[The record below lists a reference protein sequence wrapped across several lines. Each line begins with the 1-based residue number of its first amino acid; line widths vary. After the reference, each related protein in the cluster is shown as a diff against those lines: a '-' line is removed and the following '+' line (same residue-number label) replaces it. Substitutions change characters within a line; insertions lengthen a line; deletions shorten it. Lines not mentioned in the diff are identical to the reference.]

1 MTMGGTMVFKAI
13 LAALTFSILQGAQG
27 RGQSAPASLLLSGEG
42 AASKTLTLA
51 ELAALPQS
59 EVAIT
64 GRDSSRVILRGPT
77 VRSLMTLVGAP
88 AGRELRGPN
97 MLLVVVAEAS
107 DGYKVAY
114 ALAELDD
121 QFNDV
126 PVIVAISQNG
136 GPLPA
141 AEGPFRVAM
150 GGGGEHR
157 ARWLRN
163 LTRLRL
169 VRIAP

>member
-1 MTMGGTMVFKAI
+1 MHFRSAVSL
-13 LAALTFSILQGAQG
+13 LAFATLLGSRAAGQGA
-27 RGQSAPASLLLSGEG
+27 ATLALAGEG
-42 AASKTLTLA
+42 AAAKTFTMA
-51 ELAALPQS
+51 ELAALPQVD
-59 EVAIT
+59 VAMI
-64 GRDSSRVILRGPT
+64 GRDSSRVVLRGPT

-114 ALAELDD
+114 ALSELDD
-121 QFNDV
+121 QFSNV

-141 AEGPFRVAM
+141 AEGPFRIAM

-157 ARWLRN
+157 ARWIRN

-169 VRIAP
+169 VRVAP

>member
-1 MTMGGTMVFKAI
+1 MTFRSAVAVLAVSTLFGPRAAGQAAATLALAGEGGTA
-13 LAALTFSILQGAQG
+13 
-27 RGQSAPASLLLSGEG
+27 
-42 AASKTLTLA
+42 KTVTMA
-51 ELAALPQS
+51 ELAALPQV
-59 EVAIT
+59 EVAFT
-64 GRDSSRVILRGPT
+64 GRDSSRVVLRGPT

-88 AGRELRGPN
+88 AGRELRGPS

-114 ALAELDD
+114 ALSELDD
-121 QFNDV
+121 QFNTV
-126 PVIVAISQNG
+126 PIIVAISQNG

-141 AEGPFRVAM
+141 AEGPFRIAV
-150 GGGGEHR
+150 GSSGEHR

-163 LTRLRL
+163 LTRLKL

>member
-1 MTMGGTMVFKAI
+1 MRHLGALFA
-13 LAALTFSILQGAQG
+13 LAGWFVPRVVL
-27 RGQSAPASLLLSGEG
+27 GQPAAPVTLLVSGEG
-42 AASKTLTLA
+42 AVSRTVTMA

-64 GRDSSRVILRGPT
+64 GRDSSRVVLRGPT

-107 DGYKVAY
+107 DGYQVAY
-114 ALAELDD
+114 ALSELDD
-121 QFNDV
+121 QFNSV
-126 PVIVAISQNG
+126 PIIVAISRNG
-136 GPLPA
+136 GPLPS
-141 AEGPFRVAM
+141 AEGPLRLAV

-169 VRIAP
+169 VRIGP

>member
-1 MTMGGTMVFKAI
+1 MHLRFAV
-13 LAALTFSILQGAQG
+13 
-27 RGQSAPASLLLSGEG
+27 SLLAFSMLFGSRAAGQGPATLALAGEG
-42 AASKTLTLA
+42 ATAKTLTMA
-51 ELAALPQS
+51 ELAALPQV

-64 GRDSSRVILRGPT
+64 GRDSSRVVLRGPT

-88 AGRELRGPN
+88 AGRELRGPS

-114 ALAELDD
+114 ALSELDD
-121 QFNDV
+121 QFNTV
-126 PVIVAISQNG
+126 PVIVAISMNG
-136 GPLPA
+136 GPLPF
-141 AEGPFRVAM
+141 AEGPFRIAL